1 MELNTRGRY
10 AIMAMA
16 DLAKHG
22 SEGSVPL
29 PAIAERQ
36 HISLAYLEQ
45 LFVPLRRAGLVAS
58 ARGRAGGYRLAHE
71 PGEIRLSEIMLVV
84 EEPVRMTRCAGEAG
98 VGCAGAKKCL
108 THDLW
113 TALGDHILGFLDDTT
128 LQDLLDGSV
137 SRRPRPVRATRPEAM
152 EVAAK

>member
-16 DLAKHG
+16 DLAKHA
-22 SEGSVPL
+22 SEGPVPL
-29 PAIAERQ
+29 PAIADRQ

-45 LFVPLRRAGLVAS
+45 LFVPLRRAGLVSS
-58 ARGRAGGYRLAHE
+58 ARGRAGGYRLARPAAE
-71 PGEIRLSEIMLVV
+71 VRLSEIMLVV
-84 EEPVRMTRCAGEAG
+84 EEPVKMTRCAGEAG
-98 VGCAGAKKCL
+98 GSCIGAKKCL

-128 LQDLLDGSV
+128 LQDLLDGSLG
-137 SRRPRPVRATRPEAM
+137 RGRRPVRAGRSGALEMAT
-152 EVAAK
+152 K

>member
-16 DLAKHG
+16 DLAKHA
-22 SEGSVPL
+22 SEGPVPL
-29 PAIAERQ
+29 PAIADRQ

-58 ARGRAGGYRLAHE
+58 ARGRAGGYRLARLAE
-71 PGEIRLSEIMLVV
+71 EIRLSDIMMVV

-98 VGCAGAKKCL
+98 RSCIGSKKCL

-137 SRRPRPVRATRPEAM
+137 GRRPRPVRTARPEAM
-152 EVAAK
+152 EMATK